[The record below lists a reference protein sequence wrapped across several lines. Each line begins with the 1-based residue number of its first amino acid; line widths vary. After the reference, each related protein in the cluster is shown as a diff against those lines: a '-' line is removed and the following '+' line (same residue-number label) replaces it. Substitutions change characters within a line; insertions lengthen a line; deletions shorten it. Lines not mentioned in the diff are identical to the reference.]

1 MTSPWVHDWVAY
13 HAARSPDAPALTSV
27 ERAVTITW
35 GQLEDR
41 VARLAYVLLHEF
53 DVARGDRVA
62 MLAEND
68 IRIFELQF
76 ACMRAEAV
84 FTPLNWRLAVGEM
97 IALARDSTP
106 KLMIHDE
113 AWADRA
119 QSVADGSGITRRLAW
134 SDIIEASDYDRLIA
148 ECPERM
154 GGRPHDEAIV
164 THILYTSG
172 TTGLPKGALCSQGTL
187 KHHSLNLARA
197 SRLAERG
204 VHHLN
209 IVPLFHAG
217 GLNSYSN
224 PALYWGGHVTT
235 IRRFD
240 PDQVLDLL
248 GDPEVGVTHLCGVL
262 QMYELITAHPRFRE
276 TVFPTLRTALFG
288 GWGPKTVPVHEAWR
302 ERGFFLQLSYGA
314 TELGPIVSVL
324 GDGAEL
330 ASMNCSGTVLAG
342 TEVRLVDAAGVD
354 VADGEVG
361 EIWAKGPAVTPG
373 YWNRPRQD
381 YFAGDWFRTGD
392 CARRDQAGRLFVV
405 DRLREVYR
413 SGGENIYPA
422 EVELALSEVPGIK
435 EVAVIAVPDERWG
448 EVGLAVVELL
458 PGARL
463 TLETLHAHSAN
474 RIARFKLPRHLVTI
488 EEMPRSAT
496 LKIDRAALKKAF
508 GGAPAV

>member
-1 MTSPWVHDWVAY
+1 VTKPWVHDWVAY
-13 HAARSPDAPALTSV
+13 HAARRPDAPALTSI
-27 ERAVTITW
+27 ERGVTVTW

-41 VARLAYVLLHEF
+41 VARLASVLGQGFGVEP
-53 DVARGDRVA
+53 GDRVA

-76 ACMRAEAV
+76 ACMRVEAI
-84 FTPLNWRLAVGEM
+84 FAPISWRLAKGEM
-97 IALARDSTP
+97 ITLARDSTP

-113 AWADRA
+113 SWADA
-119 QSVADGSGITRRLAW
+119 ADAVAAATGIEARLGW
-134 SDIIEASDYDRLIA
+134 SDAIETSTYDRLIA
-148 ECPERM
+148 ECPWRM
-154 GGRPHDEAIV
+154 RGVAHEEDVV

-187 KHHSLNLARA
+187 KHHALNLAHA
-197 SRLAERG
+197 SRLAERN

-217 GLNSYSN
+217 GLNSFSN

-240 PDQVLDLL
+240 PEVALDLL
-248 GDPEVGVTHLCGVL
+248 TDDEVGVTHLCGVL
-262 QMYELITAHPRFRE
+262 QMYEMITAQPRFHRSR
-276 TVFPTLRTALFG
+276 FPTLRTALFG

-324 GDGAEL
+324 EDGAEL
-330 ASMNCSGTVLAG
+330 ASMNCSGAVVAG
-342 TEVRLVDAAGVD
+342 TEVRLVDDAGAA

-361 EIWAKGPAVTPG
+361 EIWARGPAVTPG
-373 YWNRPRQD
+373 YWNRPRAD
-381 YFAGDWFRTGD
+381 YFTGDWFRTGD
-392 CARRDQAGRLFVV
+392 CARRDAVGRLYVV

-422 EVELALSEVPGIK
+422 EVELVLSGVAGVK

-448 EVGLAVVELL
+448 EVGLAVVELS
-458 PGARL
+458 PGSSV
-463 TLETLHAHSAN
+463 TLEMLHAHSAD
-474 RIARFKLPRHLVTI
+474 RIARFKWPRDMVTI
-488 EEMPRSAT
+488 EEMPRNAT
-496 LKIDRAALKKAF
+496 LKIDRAALKKAY
-508 GGAPAV
+508 GGAAAV